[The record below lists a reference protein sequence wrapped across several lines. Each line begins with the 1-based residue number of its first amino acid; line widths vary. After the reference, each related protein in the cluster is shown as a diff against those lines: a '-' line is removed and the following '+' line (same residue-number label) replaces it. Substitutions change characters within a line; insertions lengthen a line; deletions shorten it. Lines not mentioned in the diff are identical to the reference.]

1 MHYGG
6 NMAKE
11 VIITADKVRKRKII
25 VRIVKIALLSLLLL
39 LIVLYIILKIIYSE
53 GRFTI
58 TLDSNDT
65 LESGITIYES
75 ENNSQP
81 DIEST
86 IVELDIPIEEF
97 MSRNGAVRLSDFEEK
112 INNQRNSTE

>member
-1 MHYGG
+1 MVKQQELENYLS
-6 NMAKE
+6 MPLEEQK
-11 VIITADKVRKRKII
+11 KIC
-25 VRIVKIALLSLLLL
+25 K
-39 LIVLYIILKIIYSE
+39 
-53 GRFTI
+53 
-58 TLDSNDT
+58 
-65 LESGITIYES
+65 GIIYES

-112 INNQRNSTE
+112 INNQRNGTE

>member
-1 MHYGG
+1 MPL
-6 NMAKE
+6 E
-11 VIITADKVRKRKII
+11 EQRKIC
-25 VRIVKIALLSLLLL
+25 K
-39 LIVLYIILKIIYSE
+39 
-53 GRFTI
+53 
-58 TLDSNDT
+58 
-65 LESGITIYES
+65 GIIYES

-112 INNQRNSTE
+112 INNQRNGTE

>member
-1 MHYGG
+1 MVKQQELENYLS
-6 NMAKE
+6 MPLE
-11 VIITADKVRKRKII
+11 EQRKICKGI
-25 VRIVKIALLSLLLL
+25 V
-39 LIVLYIILKIIYSE
+39 
-53 GRFTI
+53 
-58 TLDSNDT
+58 
-65 LESGITIYES
+65 YES

-112 INNQRNSTE
+112 INNQRNGTE

>member
-1 MHYGG
+1 MVKQQELENYLSIPL
-6 NMAKE
+6 E
-11 VIITADKVRKRKII
+11 EQRKIC
-25 VRIVKIALLSLLLL
+25 K
-39 LIVLYIILKIIYSE
+39 
-53 GRFTI
+53 
-58 TLDSNDT
+58 
-65 LESGITIYES
+65 GIIYES

-112 INNQRNSTE
+112 INNQRNGTE

>member
-1 MHYGG
+1 MVKQQELENYLS
-6 NMAKE
+6 MPLE
-11 VIITADKVRKRKII
+11 EQRKIC
-25 VRIVKIALLSLLLL
+25 KG
-39 LIVLYIILKIIYSE
+39 IIYE
-53 GRFTI
+53 
-58 TLDSNDT
+58 L
-65 LESGITIYES
+65 

-112 INNQRNSTE
+112 INNQRNGTE

>member
-1 MHYGG
+1 
-6 NMAKE
+6 MAKQQE
-11 VIITADKVRKRKII
+11 LENYLSMPLEEQRKIC
-25 VRIVKIALLSLLLL
+25 K
-39 LIVLYIILKIIYSE
+39 
-53 GRFTI
+53 
-58 TLDSNDT
+58 
-65 LESGITIYES
+65 GIIYES

-112 INNQRNSTE
+112 INNQRNGTE

>member
-1 MHYGG
+1 MVKQQELENYLS
-6 NMAKE
+6 MPLE
-11 VIITADKVRKRKII
+11 EQRKIC
-25 VRIVKIALLSLLLL
+25 K
-39 LIVLYIILKIIYSE
+39 
-53 GRFTI
+53 
-58 TLDSNDT
+58 
-65 LESGITIYES
+65 GIIYES

-112 INNQRNSTE
+112 INNQRK

>member
-1 MHYGG
+1 MVKQQELENYLS
-6 NMAKE
+6 MPLE
-11 VIITADKVRKRKII
+11 EQRKIC
-25 VRIVKIALLSLLLL
+25 K
-39 LIVLYIILKIIYSE
+39 
-53 GRFTI
+53 
-58 TLDSNDT
+58 
-65 LESGITIYES
+65 GIIYES

-112 INNQRNSTE
+112 INNQRNGTE

>member
-1 MHYGG
+1 MVKQQELENYLS
-6 NMAKE
+6 MPLE
-11 VIITADKVRKRKII
+11 EQRKIC
-25 VRIVKIALLSLLLL
+25 K
-39 LIVLYIILKIIYSE
+39 
-53 GRFTI
+53 
-58 TLDSNDT
+58 
-65 LESGITIYES
+65 GIIYES

-112 INNQRNSTE
+112 LNNQRNGTE

>member
-1 MHYGG
+1 MVKQQELENYLS
-6 NMAKE
+6 MPLE
-11 VIITADKVRKRKII
+11 EQRKIC
-25 VRIVKIALLSLLLL
+25 K
-39 LIVLYIILKIIYSE
+39 
-53 GRFTI
+53 
-58 TLDSNDT
+58 
-65 LESGITIYES
+65 GIIYES

-112 INNQRNSTE
+112 INNQRNGTK